1 MVSNT
6 LSWIVE
12 CLELIVVL
20 GLVFCIIELIVLSVQ
35 DLIDSHRYKKYALKD
50 GKDEVN
56 TK

>member
-20 GLVFCIIELIVLSVQ
+20 GLVFCVIELIVLSVQ
-35 DLIDSHRYKKYALKD
+35 DLIDSHRYKKYALKTE
-50 GKDEVN
+50 KM
-56 TK
+56 K

>member
-20 GLVFCIIELIVLSVQ
+20 GLVFCVIELIVLSVQ